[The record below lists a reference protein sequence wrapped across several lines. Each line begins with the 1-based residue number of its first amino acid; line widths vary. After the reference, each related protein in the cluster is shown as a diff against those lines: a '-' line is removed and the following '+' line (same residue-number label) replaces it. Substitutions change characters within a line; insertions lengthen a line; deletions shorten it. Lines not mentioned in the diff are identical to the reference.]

1 MRKAHDP
8 DPLLDSLTG
17 LVAARALITATS
29 LGIFDALAEGP
40 LDADAL
46 AGRLELDP
54 LGAETLLTALL
65 AMRYVE
71 LDEDGA
77 FRNTALTERRLV
89 RSSPDSIAMF
99 VGAQGDLHWEVLG
112 MMTASIRTGDAYA
125 MHETRHEDAAN
136 WEAYM
141 RGLYEISR
149 DDHALDAKLVPV
161 EEPRRLVDIAGGHG
175 GFSMAMCRRHPE
187 LEATIVD
194 LPPSAAVGRKIVAE
208 QGFADRVRF
217 REGDV
222 FEVGLGQDLDVVSSF
237 NLVHHLSVER
247 NRELCRTARAAL
259 RPGGCLV
266 IGDAAQP
273 EVGERTSERGAI
285 SSLLFYTWSHSR
297 NFRPSEI
304 QRWMLDAGFEDVRI
318 HRNLL
323 ARWRVVVIGR

>member
-1 MRKAHDP
+1 MSKAHAP
-8 DPLLDSLTG
+8 DPLLDALTG

-29 LGIFDALAEGP
+29 LGVFDALAEGA
-40 LDADAL
+40 LDADGL
-46 AGRLELDP
+46 AKRLALDP
-54 LGAETLLTALL
+54 LGAETLLAALL

-71 LDEDGA
+71 LDEAGA
-77 FRNTALTERRLV
+77 FRNSAVAERRLV
-89 RSSPDSIAMF
+89 RSSPDSIATF
-99 VGAQGDLHWEVLG
+99 VGSQGDLHWEVLG
-112 MMTASIRTGDAYA
+112 MMTEAVRTGDAYA

-149 DDHALDAKLVPV
+149 EDHALDAKVVPA
-161 EEPRRLVDIAGGHG
+161 EAPRRLVDVAGGHG
-175 GFSMAMCRRHPE
+175 GFAMAMCRRHPE

-208 QGFADRVRF
+208 QGFADRVSY

-222 FEVGLGQDLDVVSSF
+222 FEVGLGEDLDVVSSF

-247 NRELCRTARAAL
+247 NRELCRMARSAL

-273 EVGERTSERGAI
+273 EAGERSSERGAI

-304 QRWMLDAGFEDVRI
+304 QSWMRDAGFEDVRV

>member
-1 MRKAHDP
+1 MSNAHGP
-8 DPLLDSLTG
+8 DPLLDSLTS

-40 LDADAL
+40 LDPDGL
-46 AGRLELDP
+46 AARLELDP

-71 LDEDGA
+71 LDEHGA
-77 FRNTALTERRLV
+77 FRNSAVAERRLV
-89 RSSPDSIAMF
+89 KSSPDSIATF
-99 VGAQGDLHWEVLG
+99 VGSQGDLHWEVLG
-112 MMTASIRTGDAYA
+112 LMTESVRTGDAYA

-141 RGLYEISR
+141 RGLHEISR
-149 DDHALDAKLVPV
+149 DDHAMDAKLVPV
-161 EEPRRLVDIAGGHG
+161 EAPRRLVDIAGGHG
-175 GFSMAMCRRHPE
+175 GFSMAMCRRHPQ
-187 LEATIVD
+187 LAATIVD

-208 QGFADRVRF
+208 QGFADRVSF

-222 FEVGLGQDLDVVSSF
+222 FDVGLGTDVDVVSSF
-237 NLVHHLSVER
+237 NLVHHLSEER
-247 NRELCRTARAAL
+247 NRELCRMARQAL

-273 EVGERTSERGAI
+273 EAGERTSDRGAI

-304 QRWMLDAGFEDVRI
+304 QRWMQDAGFVKVSV

-323 ARWRVVVIGR
+323 AQWRVVVIGR

>member
-1 MRKAHDP
+1 MSTAREP

-17 LVAARALITATS
+17 LVAARALISATG
-29 LGIFDALAEGP
+29 LGVFDALAEGP
-40 LDADAL
+40 LDADAV
-46 AGRLELDP
+46 AARLELDP

-71 LDEDGA
+71 LDEDSA
-77 FRNTALTERRLV
+77 FRNSAVAERRLV
-89 RSSPDSIAMF
+89 RSSPDSIATF
-99 VGAQGDLHWEVLG
+99 VGSQGDLHWEVLG
-112 MMTASIRTGDAYA
+112 LMTEAVRSGDAYA

-141 RGLYEISR
+141 RGLFEISR

-161 EEPRRLVDIAGGHG
+161 EAPRRLVDIAGGHG
-175 GFSMAMCRRHPE
+175 GFAMAMCRRHPE

-222 FEVGLGQDLDVVSSF
+222 FEVGLGEDADVVSSF

-247 NRELCRTARAAL
+247 NRELCRMARAAL

-273 EVGERTSERGAI
+273 EAGERASERGAI
-285 SSLLFYTWSHSR
+285 SSLLFYAWSHSR

-304 QRWMLDAGFEDVRI
+304 EGWMRDAGFEDVSV